1 MSEGDVLTL
10 DLIRL
15 VALWVPAPI
24 ALEGESIEPVPMPAA
39 LGE

>member
-1 MSEGDVLTL
+1 MSEGDVLTFY
-10 DLIRL
+10 LIRL
-15 VALWVPAPI
+15 VPTPI